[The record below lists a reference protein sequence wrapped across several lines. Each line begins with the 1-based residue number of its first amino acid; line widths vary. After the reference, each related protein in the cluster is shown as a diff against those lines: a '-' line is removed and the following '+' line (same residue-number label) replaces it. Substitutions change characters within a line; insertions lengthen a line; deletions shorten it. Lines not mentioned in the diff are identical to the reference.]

1 MSVPVRRDRWN
12 VQASDIARN
21 THNPIRSIV
30 ESLVVEPNPTKS
42 VISLSIGDPT
52 TFGNLRPPKEVI
64 DAVQQSLVSQLY
76 NGYAPSTGTIN
87 VHKNFPLSGNVEP
100 DLVCHQ
106 KAREA
111 VAEYSSSEFAKVDAK
126 DVILCSGCS
135 CALDLCITALAR
147 RGQNILIP
155 RPGFSIYRTL
165 AEGLGINVKSYEL
178 RVSTNYP
185 AMFFFY
191 SCFFS
196 TGDKYPFHSY
206 KLSDILD
213 VAARYYI
220 PIIADEIYE
229 HMVFPGRTFHSLASL
244 SREVPILSFLVPG
257 WRMGW
262 IIIHDRQNVLEK
274 EIRKALHCLSQRIIG
289 SNTLIQG
296 ALPAILKNT
305 PQEFYDDVM
314 KTLHDH
320 SRAAYNCVMKIPG
333 LKPIVP
339 DGAMYMM
346 VRTSDSNETHSPR
359 NESRKLA
366 KFRKVE
372 TTDPPSEHLPCFPE
386 FNSDLEF
393 VQRLLMEESVFCLP
407 GQCFDYPSYMRLVI
421 TVPVDMLEEACQ
433 RIQEFCERHHYKTA
447 ENTQR
452 NNLATVDIPY

>member
-1 MSVPVRRDRWN
+1 MSIPSFRDQWD
-12 VQASDIARN
+12 VQASDIARR

-30 ESLVVEPNPTKS
+30 ENLVVEPNPAKS
-42 VISLSIGDPT
+42 MISLSIGDPT
-52 TFGNLRPPKEVI
+52 TFGNLKLPKQVI
-64 DAVQQSLVSQLY
+64 EAVQGSLVSQLH
-76 NGYAPSTGTIN
+76 NGYAPSTGYQIA
-87 VHKNFPLSGNVEP
+87 K
-100 DLVCHQ
+100 
-106 KAREA
+106 EA
-111 VAEYSSSEFAKVDAK
+111 VAEYSSSEFVKVDAK

-147 RGQNILIP
+147 GGQNILIP
-155 RPGFSIYRTL
+155 RPGFPIYRTL

-178 RVSTNYP
+178 RPKFGWEIDLDNLESQIDESTAAIIVNNP
-185 AMFFFY
+185 
-191 SCFFS
+191 SNPCGSVFS
-196 TGDKYPFHSY
+196 RTHT
-206 KLSDILD
+206 LDILD

-274 EIRKALHCLSQRIIG
+274 EIRKALNCLSQKIIG

-305 PQEFYDDVM
+305 PQEFYEGTM
-314 KTLHDH
+314 TTLHNH
-320 SRAAYNCVMKIPG
+320 SKLAYNCVIKVPG
-333 LKPIVP
+333 LKPIMP
-339 DGAMYMM
+339 DGGMYMM
-346 VRTSDSNETHSPR
+346 VYID
-359 NESRKLA
+359 
-366 KFRKVE
+366 
-372 TTDPPSEHLPCFPE
+372 LPCFPE

-421 TVPVDMLEEACQ
+421 TVPMEMLEEACE

-447 ENTQR
+447 EDAQK
-452 NNLATVDIPY
+452 NNIIVSEIPY

>member
-1 MSVPVRRDRWN
+1 MSTPVFRHQWN
-12 VQASDIARN
+12 VQASDIARR
-21 THNPIRSIV
+21 TRNPIRSIV
-30 ESLVVEPNPTKS
+30 ESLVIEPNPAKS

-64 DAVQQSLVSQLY
+64 EAVQQSLLSQSY
-76 NGYAPSTGTIN
+76 NGYAPSTGYQIA
-87 VHKNFPLSGNVEP
+87 K
-100 DLVCHQ
+100 
-106 KAREA
+106 EA
-111 VAEYSSSEFAKVDAK
+111 VAEYSSSEFVKVDAK

-135 CALDLCITALAR
+135 SALDLCITALAR

-178 RVSTNYP
+178 RPEHGWEIDLDDLESQIDEFTAAIIINNP
-185 AMFFFY
+185 
-191 SCFFS
+191 SNPCGSFS
-196 TGDKYPFHSY
+196 RDHT
-206 KLSDILD
+206 LDILD

-244 SREVPILSFLVPG
+244 SRKVPILSCSGLTKRFLVPG

-262 IIIHDRQNVLEK
+262 IIIHDRQNVLEE

-305 PQEFYDDVM
+305 PQQFYDDIM
-314 KTLHDH
+314 ATLYNH
-320 SRAAYNCVMKIPG
+320 SKSAYNCVMKIPG
-333 LKPIVP
+333 LKPIMA
-339 DGAMYMM
+339 DGGMYMM
-346 VRTSDSNETHSPR
+346 VYID
-359 NESRKLA
+359 
-366 KFRKVE
+366 
-372 TTDPPSEHLPCFPE
+372 LPCFPE

-421 TVPVDMLEEACQ
+421 TVPMDMLEEACQ

-447 ENTQR
+447 EDSQR
-452 NNLATVDIPY
+452 NNLIKAGSSY

>member
-1 MSVPVRRDRWN
+1 MSTPVYRDQWN
-12 VQASDIARN
+12 VQASDIARR

-30 ESLVVEPNPTKS
+30 ECLVVEPNPAKS
-42 VISLSIGDPT
+42 MISLSIGDPT
-52 TFGNLRPPKEVI
+52 TFGNLKPPKEVI

-76 NGYAPSTGTIN
+76 NGYAPSTGYQ
-87 VHKNFPLSGNVEP
+87 S
-100 DLVCHQ
+100 
-106 KAREA
+106 AREA
-111 VAEYSSSEFAKVDAK
+111 VAEYSSSEFVKVDAK

-178 RVSTNYP
+178 RPELGWEIDLDNLESQIDEFTAAIIINNPSNPCGSV
-185 AMFFFY
+185 
-191 SCFFS
+191 FS
-196 TGDKYPFHSY
+196 KDHT
-206 KLSDILD
+206 LDILD

-244 SREVPILSFLVPG
+244 SKEVPILSCSGLTKRFLVPG

-296 ALPAILKNT
+296 ALPTILKNT
-305 PQEFYDDVM
+305 PQEFYDGVVKM
-314 KTLHDH
+314 LHDH
-320 SRAAYNCVMKIPG
+320 SKTAYNCVTKIPG
-333 LKPIVP
+333 LKPIMP

-346 VRTSDSNETHSPR
+346 VPQVYID
-359 NESRKLA
+359 
-366 KFRKVE
+366 
-372 TTDPPSEHLPCFPE
+372 LPCFPE

-421 TVPVDMLEEACQ
+421 TVPIDMLEEACQ

-447 ENTQR
+447 EDTQR
-452 NNLATVDIPY
+452 SNLIAAEVPY